1 MMGRRKKW
9 NVDLLSGRTAALIL
23 LSVLFLIGG
32 IAGCFFAGLI
42 RDTGDVLADYLWGC
56 LDQLS
61 QSGISGRFLSVLWE
75 IVRFPLLTVLLSFT
89 ALGVVGLPFL
99 FAVRGFLLC
108 YAISV
113 FYRLFGAEGLIL
125 ALVLFGLSAFIWL
138 PVLLLLG
145 RQGWLGAYGLLRRAM
160 GDGRCPLGYN
170 GRYFTCCGLC
180 AAALCLCAGME
191 YLAVPILLQRITGAF
206 FPG

>member
-1 MMGRRKKW
+1 MVRRKKW

-42 RDTGDVLADYLWGC
+42 RDTGNVLPDYLHGC
-56 LDQLS
+56 FDQLS
-61 QSGISGRFLSVLWE
+61 QSGTSGRFLSVLWE
-75 IVRFPLLTVLLSFT
+75 VVRFPLLAFLLSFT

-99 FAVRGFLLC
+99 FVVRGFLLC

-113 FYRLFGAEGLIL
+113 FFRLFGAEGLIL
-125 ALVLFGLSAFIWL
+125 ALVLFGLSALIWL

-145 RQGWLGAYGLLRRAM
+145 GQGWLGSYGLLRRAM
-160 GDGRCPLGYN
+160 GDGRCSLGYN
-170 GRYFTCCGLC
+170 GKYFACCGLC
-180 AAALCLCAGME
+180 AAALFICAGME
-191 YLAVPILLQRITGAF
+191 YFAVPILLQRIAGVF